1 MHHKPLAILPI
12 KSLSENKVENDT
24 SIAHGIKAVKGY
36 IDIEK
41 NQHSIHLI
49 P

>member
-24 SIAHGIKAVKGY
+24 SIAHVIKAVIGL
-36 IDIEK
+36 IEK
-41 NQHSIHLI
+41 NEHSIHLI